1 MTGEPET
8 PSARRTK
15 RTLRFTILGSGS
27 RGNGLVVE
35 ADGTAILVDCGF
47 NIRETER
54 RLARAGMTPESLS
67 AIVLTHEHSDH
78 VSGAAPLARRYKLPI
93 WATPGT
99 AGALADGAGLAK
111 VDLHH
116 FSTDEAFAIDGLR
129 LEPYPVPHD
138 AREPSQ
144 FVFTDGA
151 RRLGLLTD
159 AGHITPHIESVLRPC
174 DALILECNHD
184 LDMLAEG
191 DYPLSLK
198 TRIASPH
205 GHLDNDA
212 AAALLTRI
220 GPGRL
225 QHIVAAH
232 LSEKN
237 NTPWLARSS
246 LESALNGAARR
257 VEIASQEGG
266 LGWRELV

>member
-1 MTGEPET
+1 M
-8 PSARRTK
+8 
-15 RTLRFTILGSGS
+15 RFSILGSGS

-54 RLARAGMTPESLS
+54 RLARIGMTPASLS

-78 VSGAAPLARRYKLPI
+78 VSGAAPLARRYRIPL
-93 WATPGT
+93 WATAGT
-99 AGALADGAGLAK
+99 ASAITNGAGLAN
-111 VDLHH
+111 VELRE
-116 FSTDEAFAIDGLR
+116 FSAHEPFIIGGLR

-138 AREPSQ
+138 ARDPSQ
-144 FVFTDGA
+144 FVFTNGA
-151 RRLGLLTD
+151 HRLGLLTD

-191 DYPLSLK
+191 DYPPSLK
-198 TRIASPH
+198 ARIASPQ
-205 GHLDNDA
+205 GHLDNDT
-212 AAALLTRI
+212 AAALLARLDVA
-220 GPGRL
+220 RL